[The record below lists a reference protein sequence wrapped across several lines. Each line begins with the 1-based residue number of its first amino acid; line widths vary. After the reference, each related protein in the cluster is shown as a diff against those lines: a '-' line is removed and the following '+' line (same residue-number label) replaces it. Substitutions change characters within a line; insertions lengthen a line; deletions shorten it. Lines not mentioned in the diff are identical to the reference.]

1 MHNCHVEVHRRR
13 TGTKETSRIVYVA
26 YKHDVYS
33 GYHKYRGAEYYMK
46 NCWGLFKSFIIQ
58 RYICIV
64 F

>member
-46 NCWGLFKSFIIQ
+46 NC
-58 RYICIV
+58 
-64 F
+64 